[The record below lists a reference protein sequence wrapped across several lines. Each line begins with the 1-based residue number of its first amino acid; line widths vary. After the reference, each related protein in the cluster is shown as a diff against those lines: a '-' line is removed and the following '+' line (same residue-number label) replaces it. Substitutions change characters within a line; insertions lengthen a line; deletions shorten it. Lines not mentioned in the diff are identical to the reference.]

1 LSRRLTGALHKKA
14 TFHQRELA
22 SDFNPFTCGMI
33 AFDDHIV
40 ELFRERLIGEKTGM
54 A

>member
-1 LSRRLTGALHKKA
+1 
-14 TFHQRELA
+14 
-22 SDFNPFTCGMI
+22 MI